1 MSLGLPDWPEVG
13 YIVIATVLKVESYG
27 AYVRLDEYDGK
38 EGLLHISEISSR
50 WVRNIRNH
58 VRQNQKVVLQVMRT
72 DQKKGQVDLSL
83 RRVSRDDRRKKLEE
97 WKKARKAETL
107 LTQAA
112 SQLGVELLDLYESD
126 GSKLVE
132 RYGSLYGG
140 LEAASKNGLEALA
153 EVGITGKTAE
163 VLTAISKDKI
173 VISQVTIQG
182 LIKMTSLG
190 NEGVE
195 DIRMV
200 FIDAGGVA
208 EEHGATIRI
217 TMKGAPKYRIDLM
230 ADDYKTAEFAMDK
243 TVTSIEDAWGSI
255 DGTFSYE
262 RQ

>member
-27 AYVRLDEYDGK
+27 AYVRLDEYGEK

-72 DQKKGQVDLSL
+72 DPAKGQVDLSL
-83 RRVSRDDRRKKLEE
+83 RRVSRDDKRKKLEE

-107 LTQAA
+107 LSQAA

-140 LEAASKNGLEALA
+140 LEAASKNGLEALTEA
-153 EVGITGKTAE
+153 GITGETAE
-163 VLTAISKDKI
+163 TLSEISKDKI

-182 LIKMTSLG
+182 VIQMTSLN

-195 DIRMV
+195 DIRM
-200 FIDAGGVA
+200 
-208 EEHGATIRI
+208 
-217 TMKGAPKYRIDLM
+217 AP
-230 ADDYKTAEFAMDK
+230 
-243 TVTSIEDAWGSI
+243 
-255 DGTFSYE
+255 
-262 RQ
+262 

>member
-27 AYVRLDEYDGK
+27 AYVRLDEYGGK

-50 WVRNIRNH
+50 WVRNLRNH

-72 DQKKGQVDLSL
+72 DPAKGQVDLSL
-83 RRVSRDDRRKKLEE
+83 RRVSRDDKRKKLEE

-107 LTQAA
+107 LSQAA
-112 SQLGVELLDLYESD
+112 SQLGVELLALYESD

-132 RYGSLYGG
+132 HYGSLYGG

-153 EVGITGKTAE
+153 KVGVTGETAE
-163 VLTAISKDKI
+163 VLNLISKDKI
-173 VISQVTIQG
+173 IISQVTIQG

-195 DIRMV
+195 DIRMA
-200 FIDAGGVA
+200 FIDAGVVA
-208 EEHGATIRI
+208 EEHDAIINVT
-217 TMKGAPKYRIDLM
+217 TKGAPKYRIDLM

-243 TVTSIEDAWGSI
+243 TVGSIEDAWGKV

>member
-27 AYVRLDEYDGK
+27 AYVRLDEYGGK

-50 WVRNIRNH
+50 WVRNLRNH

-72 DQKKGQVDLSL
+72 DPAKGQVDLSL
-83 RRVSRDDRRKKLEE
+83 RRVSRDDKRKKLEE

-107 LTQAA
+107 LSQAA
-112 SQLGVELLDLYESD
+112 SQLGVELLALYETD

-132 RYGSLYGG
+132 HYGSLYGG

-153 EVGITGKTAE
+153 KVGVTGETAE
-163 VLTAISKDKI
+163 VLNLISKDKI
-173 VISQVTIQG
+173 IISQVTIQG

-195 DIRMV
+195 DIRMA
-200 FIDAGGVA
+200 FIDAGVVA
-208 EEHGATIRI
+208 EEHDATINI
-217 TMKGAPKYRIDLM
+217 TTKGAPKYRIDLM

-243 TVTSIEDAWGSI
+243 TVGSIEDAWGKV

>member
-13 YIVIATVLKVESYG
+13 YIVIATVKKVESYG
-27 AYVRLDEYDGK
+27 AYVRLDEYGGK

-72 DQKKGQVDLSL
+72 DPNKGQVDLSL
-83 RRVSRDDRRKKLEE
+83 RRVSRDDRRKKLED

-112 SQLGVELLDLYESD
+112 SQLGVELLGLYESD

-140 LEAASKNGLEALA
+140 LEATSKNGLEALA
-153 EVGITGKTAE
+153 EVGITGETAD
-163 VLTAISKDKI
+163 VLNAISKDKI

-195 DIRMV
+195 DIRMA

-217 TMKGAPKYRIDLM
+217 TTKGAPKYRIDLM

>member
-1 MSLGLPDWPEVG
+1 MSLGLPNWPEVG

-27 AYVRLDEYDGK
+27 AYVRLDEYGEK

-72 DQKKGQVDLSL
+72 DPAKGQVDLSL
-83 RRVSRDDRRKKLEE
+83 RRVSRDDKRKKLEE

-107 LTQAA
+107 LSQAA
-112 SQLGVELLDLYESD
+112 NQLGVELLDLYESD

-140 LEAASKNGLEALA
+140 LEAASKNGLEALTEA
-153 EVGITGKTAE
+153 GITGETAE
-163 VLTAISKDKI
+163 TLSEISKDKI
-173 VISQVTIQG
+173 IISQVTIQG
-182 LIKMTSLG
+182 VIQMTSLN

-195 DIRMV
+195 DIRMA
-200 FIDAGGVA
+200 FIDAGVVA
-208 EEHGATIRI
+208 EENDATIKI
-217 TMKGAPKYRIDLM
+217 TTKGAPKYRIDLM

-243 TVTSIEDAWGSI
+243 TVTSIEDAWSNI
-255 DGTFSYE
+255 EGTFSYE

>member
-27 AYVRLDEYDGK
+27 AYVRLDEYGGK

-50 WVRNIRNH
+50 WVRNLRNH

-72 DQKKGQVDLSL
+72 DPAKGQVDLSL
-83 RRVSRDDRRKKLEE
+83 RRVSRDDKRKKLEE

-107 LTQAA
+107 LSQAA
-112 SQLGVELLDLYESD
+112 SQLGVELLALYESD

-132 RYGSLYGG
+132 HYGSLYGG
-140 LEAASKNGLEALA
+140 LEAVSKNGLEALA
-153 EVGITGKTAE
+153 KVGVTGETAE
-163 VLTAISKDKI
+163 VLNLISKDKI
-173 VISQVTIQG
+173 IISQVTIQG

-195 DIRMV
+195 DIRIA
-200 FIDAGGVA
+200 FIDAGVVA
-208 EEHGATIRI
+208 EEHDATINI
-217 TMKGAPKYRIDLM
+217 TTKGAPKYRIDLM

-243 TVTSIEDAWGSI
+243 TVGSIEDAWGKV

>member
-27 AYVRLDEYDGK
+27 AYVRLDEYGGK

-50 WVRNIRNH
+50 WVRNLRNH

-72 DQKKGQVDLSL
+72 DPAKGQVDLSL
-83 RRVSRDDRRKKLEE
+83 RRVSRDDKRKKLED

-107 LTQAA
+107 LSQAA
-112 SQLGVELLDLYESD
+112 SQLGVELLALYESD

-132 RYGSLYGG
+132 HYGSLYGG

-153 EVGITGKTAE
+153 KVGVTGETAE
-163 VLTAISKDKI
+163 VLNLISKDKI
-173 VISQVTIQG
+173 IISQVTIQG

-195 DIRMV
+195 DIRMA
-200 FIDAGGVA
+200 FIDAGVVA
-208 EEHGATIRI
+208 EEHDATINI
-217 TMKGAPKYRIDLM
+217 TTKGAPKYRIDLM

-243 TVTSIEDAWGSI
+243 TVGSIEDAWGKV

>member
-27 AYVRLDEYDGK
+27 AYVRLDEYGGK

-72 DQKKGQVDLSL
+72 DPSKGQVDLSL
-83 RRVSRDDRRKKLEE
+83 RRVSRDDKRKKLED

-107 LTQAA
+107 LSQAA
-112 SQLGVELLDLYESD
+112 SQLGVELLTLYDSD

-132 RYGSLYGG
+132 HYGSLYEG
-140 LEAASKNGLEALA
+140 LEAASKNGIEALA
-153 EVGITGKTAE
+153 KAGVTGETAE
-163 VLTAISKDKI
+163 LLNVISKDKI

-182 LIKMTSLG
+182 IIQMTSLG

-195 DIRMV
+195 DIRMA
-200 FIDAGGVA
+200 FSDAGGVA
-208 EEHGATIRI
+208 EEHGAIIKI
-217 TMKGAPKYRIDLM
+217 TTKGAPKYQIDLM

-243 TVTSIEDAWGSI
+243 TVGSIEDAWSNI
-255 DGTFSYE
+255 EGTFNYE
-262 RQ
+262 RL

>member
-27 AYVRLDEYDGK
+27 AYVRLDEYGGK

-58 VRQNQKVVLQVMRT
+58 VRRNQKVVLQVMRT
-72 DQKKGQVDLSL
+72 DKNKGQVDLSL

-112 SQLGVELLDLYESD
+112 EQLGVDLLDLYNSD
-126 GSKLVE
+126 GTKLVE
-132 RYGSLYGG
+132 HYETLYGG
-140 LEAASKNGLEALA
+140 LEVVSKNGLEALA
-153 EVGITGKTAE
+153 EVGITGKTAD
-163 VLTAISKDKI
+163 VLNTIAKDKI

-182 LIKMTSLG
+182 LISMTSLG
-190 NEGVE
+190 NNGVE
-195 DIRMV
+195 EIRMA

-208 EEHGATIRI
+208 EEHGATIKI
-217 TMKGAPKYRIDLM
+217 TTKGAPKYRIDLM

-243 TVTSIEDAWGSI
+243 TVTSMEEVWDKL

>member
-27 AYVRLDEYDGK
+27 AYVRLAEHSGK

-58 VRQNQKVVLQVMRT
+58 VRRNQKVVLQVMRT
-72 DQKKGQVDLSL
+72 DKKKGQVDLSL
-83 RRVSRDDRRKKLEE
+83 RRVSRDDRRKKLED

-107 LTQAA
+107 LTGAA
-112 SQLGVELLDLYESD
+112 SQLGVELMDLYESD
-126 GSKLVE
+126 GMK
-132 RYGSLYGG
+132 
-140 LEAASKNGLEALA
+140 SKNGLEALA
-153 EVGITGKTAE
+153 EVGITGKTADI
-163 VLTAISKDKI
+163 LNTIAKDKI
-173 VISQVTIQG
+173 IISQVTIQG

-190 NEGVE
+190 NNGVE
-195 DIRMV
+195 EIKMS

-208 EEHGATIRI
+208 EEHGATIKI
-217 TMKGAPKYRIDLM
+217 TTKGAPKYRIDLM

-243 TVTSIEDAWGSI
+243 TVTSMEEVWDKL

>member
-27 AYVRLDEYDGK
+27 AYVRLDEYGGK

-50 WVRNIRNH
+50 WVRNLRNH

-72 DQKKGQVDLSL
+72 DPAKGQVDLSL
-83 RRVSRDDRRKKLEE
+83 RRVSRDDKRKKLEE

-107 LTQAA
+107 LSQAA
-112 SQLGVELLDLYESD
+112 SQLGVELLALYESD

-132 RYGSLYGG
+132 HYGSLYGG

-153 EVGITGKTAE
+153 KVGVTGETAE
-163 VLTAISKDKI
+163 VLNLISKDKI
-173 VISQVTIQG
+173 IISQVTIQG

-195 DIRMV
+195 DIRMA
-200 FIDAGGVA
+200 FIDAGVVA
-208 EEHGATIRI
+208 EEHDATINI
-217 TMKGAPKYRIDLM
+217 TTKGAPKYRIDLM

-243 TVTSIEDAWGSI
+243 TVGSIEDAWGKV

>member
-27 AYVRLDEYDGK
+27 AYVRLDEYGDK

-72 DQKKGQVDLSL
+72 DPAKGQVDLSL
-83 RRVSRDDRRKKLEE
+83 RRVSRDDKRKKLEE

-107 LTQAA
+107 LSQAA
-112 SQLGVELLDLYESD
+112 SQLGVELLALYDSD

-132 RYGSLYGG
+132 HYGSLYEG
-140 LEAASKNGLEALA
+140 LEAASKNGIKALA

-163 VLTAISKDKI
+163 VLTEISKDKI

-182 LIKMTSLG
+182 IIQMTSLS
-190 NEGVE
+190 NDGVE
-195 DIRMV
+195 DIRTA
-200 FIDAGGVA
+200 FINAGGVA
-208 EEHGATIRI
+208 EEHGATIKI
-217 TMKGAPKYRIDLM
+217 TTKGAPKYRIDLM

-243 TVTSIEDAWGSI
+243 TVSSIEDAWSNI
-255 DGTFSYE
+255 EGTFSYE

>member
-27 AYVRLDEYDGK
+27 AYVRLDEYGGK

-58 VRQNQKVVLQVMRT
+58 VRRNQKVVLQVMRT
-72 DQKKGQVDLSL
+72 DPKKGQVDLSL
-83 RRVSRDDRRKKLEE
+83 RRVSKDDRRKKLED

-107 LTQAA
+107 FTQAA
-112 SQLGVELLDLYESD
+112 IQLGVELMDLYNSD

-132 RYGSLYGG
+132 RYGTLYGG
-140 LEAASKNGLEALA
+140 LEATSKNGLEALS
-153 EVGITGKTAE
+153 EVGITGKTADI
-163 VLTAISKDKI
+163 LNTIAKDKI

-182 LIKMTSLG
+182 LIKITSLG
-190 NEGVE
+190 NKGVE
-195 DIRMV
+195 DIRMA

-208 EEHGATIRI
+208 EVHGATIKI
-217 TMKGAPKYRIDLM
+217 TTKGAPKYRIDLM

-243 TVTSIEDAWGSI
+243 TVTSIEAVWENL